1 MVIEALLPKR
11 NARLLAGDPLHLLDD
26 VRQRRRGGNLPPV
39 RPDVPECQN
48 QMHMVRHDDIL
59 IYRYAGVVIRDR
71 PDGCIHDPPQRC
83 QGDSRRAI
91 DNRPYGGFDGAQDLL
106 IPLPGADGDEIRS
119 RLAVII
125 GLQPQALPL
134 GRSMASSPLSVDWEC
149 IFRCRNRGCFLSQ
162 RLRIY

>member
-1 MVIEALLPKR
+1 MVIKALLPKR

-26 VRQRRRGGNLPPV
+26 VRQRRRGGNLPLV

-71 PDGCIHDPPQRC
+71 SDGFIHDPPQRC

-91 DNRPYGGFDGAQDLL
+91 DNRPYGGFDGTQDLL